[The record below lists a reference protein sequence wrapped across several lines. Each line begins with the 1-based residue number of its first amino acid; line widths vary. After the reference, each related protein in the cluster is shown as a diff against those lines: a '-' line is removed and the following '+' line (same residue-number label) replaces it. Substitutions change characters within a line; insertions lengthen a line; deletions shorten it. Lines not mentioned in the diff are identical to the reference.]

1 MKLSNILSLKFIDNI
16 KKNSTDF
23 IKMATNDKNINI
35 VIIICYIIF
44 IVTHRPVKLL
54 EIFKRP
60 IVQIVCMVYI
70 IYISNTNLQLSLAL
84 GIAFII
90 SVTTHHPLSDAPIPI
105 INVENFS
112 SEQSDD
118 HNHDHQHDDEED
130 QSSDDENSD
139 DEDQDD
145 EVQDDEE
152 EDDEDQDDE
161 SETSSI
167 ESNDDI
173 SEENFQGGIF
183 KKGSMNDTFKDLHL
197 AIHKL
202 ENFISTK

>member
-1 MKLSNILSLKFIDNI
+1 MKLSNLLSSKFVNNI

-23 IKMATNDKNINI
+23 IKIATNDKNINI
-35 VIIICYIIF
+35 VIVICYIIF
-44 IVTHRPVKLL
+44 IVSHRPIKLL
-54 EIFKRP
+54 EIFKSP
-60 IVQIVCMVYI
+60 MVQIVCMIYI
-70 IYISNTNLQLSLAL
+70 IYTSNHNLQLSLAL

-90 SVTTHHPLSDAPIPI
+90 SVTTHHPLSEAPIPI

-112 SEQSDD
+112 SKQKEDD
-118 HNHDHQHDDEED
+118 EHNHNHSSNDDN
-130 QSSDDENSD
+130 SDDENSD
-139 DEDQDD
+139 DENSDD
-145 EVQDDEE
+145 ENSDDENS
-152 EDDEDQDDE
+152 DDE